1 MKLTVLEEDI
11 IAKLKRK
18 SIQKKVIGELI
29 KLLKSSKVIVI
40 FVGEKN
46 HKF

>member
-1 MKLTVLEEDI
+1 MKVIVLEEDI
-11 IAKLKRK
+11 IAKLQTKSFMKRL
-18 SIQKKVIGELI
+18 IRELI